1 MEKSIK
7 ICSGSIPLPQKFPGK
22 RNAALSYGADYGII
36 LYHKITLPVYGA
48 GNLVRK
54 HMKHGLIVF
63 LVSMVPLIELRG
75 RHPLR
80 RGLRDAAV
88 ADVSHCHRGEYA
100 AGAVYLSLRPE
111 DPSLGQG

>member
-1 MEKSIK
+1 MEKNIK

-36 LYHKITLPVYGA
+36 LYHKITLPVYES

-75 RHPLR
+75 AIPY
-80 RGLRDAAV
+80 GVAYGM